1 MDEGFEG
8 LLAQISGVMKLSEE
22 DAHRI
27 STELYRGGV
36 KSLTN
41 GAALFEMNS
50 RLAGTDTTWDRL
62 FVSAVRDYVLIHSD
76 PRNWVTEDEADWL
89 IEQIDR
95 KGARPIAS
103 EVDLL
108 LQIMRYA
115 EGVPARLGYFT
126 LQVACER
133 ISDLGKATAEDVER
147 VRRALIVP
155 AGEGGGWI
163 TGAEAE
169 LLVRTNDSIGFALN
183 DPSWNDLFARA
194 ISNHLMARAHPE
206 PASETSILSR
216 EHWVGDMRP
225 APGTFLEDVRAG
237 FSEGGWFAPISQNED
252 RAEAARRAAHAAA
265 RRESVIS
272 TEDESS
278 WFLKCVSEEKSVSL
292 AERALLDFLRLEAPG
307 FTQGLA
313 AAS

>member
-1 MDEGFEG
+1 MDQGFEG
-8 LLAQISGVMKLSEE
+8 LLAQITGVMKLSEE

-36 KSLTN
+36 KSLTD
-41 GAALFEMNS
+41 GAALFDINA
-50 RLAGTDTTWDRL
+50 RLAGSDTTWDRL
-62 FVSAVRDYVLIHSD
+62 FVSAVRDYVLLHSD

-95 KGARPIAS
+95 QGACPIAS

-115 EGVPARLGYFT
+115 EGVPDRLGYYT
-126 LQVACER
+126 LKVACAR
-133 ISDLGKATAEDVER
+133 ISQLGKATAEDVER

-155 AGEGGGWI
+155 VGEGGGWV
-163 TGAEAE
+163 TGVEAE
-169 LLVRTNDSIGFALN
+169 LLVRTNDKIGFAAN

-194 ISNHLMARAHPE
+194 IANHLMARAHPE
-206 PASETSILSR
+206 PKSETSILSR
-216 EHWVGDMRP
+216 DHWIGDMRP
-225 APGTFLEDVRAG
+225 EPGTFLEDVRAG

-265 RRESVIS
+265 RREADIS
-272 TEDESS
+272 TEDEAS
-278 WFLKCVSEEKSVSL
+278 WFLKCVGEEKSVSL
-292 AERALLDFLRLEAPG
+292 AERALLDFLKLEAPG

-313 AAS
+313 VAS